1 MCDSFTDWGKVDNK
15 VDKLLL
21 VKPNKKVD
29 ELIMLECARSPH
41 VAIFENE
48 LFNKTLEAIM
58 PTFHCIT
65 VKCSYITYYYI
76 ISL

>member
-1 MCDSFTDWGKVDNK
+1 MCDSFTDWGKVDDK

-41 VAIFENE
+41 VVIFANE
-48 LFNKTLEAIM
+48 QNKTL
-58 PTFHCIT
+58 
-65 VKCSYITYYYI
+65 
-76 ISL
+76 